1 MHLVRLQTTMN
12 NIPVLMFLLLLSV
25 LPGCSTMSAAGLVVN
40 LASAALGMKT
50 DDNKPTEIDLSIH
63 AAPNLNTSGNTGTA
77 AVTRIYYLKTLDTW
91 SNLNMEQ
98 MINQDNALGTSLI
111 ESREIILMPNR
122 QYTNVEKV
130 PKEANYIGI
139 STFFH
144 AAPPQRWKY
153 AFDVKEARKSGLVL
167 GAHACALTVQTG
179 QPILPPGLSQHDPKS
194 LAFIQCNRVN

>member
-1 MHLVRLQTTMN
+1 MHPILSQTTMGN
-12 NIPVLMFLLLLSV
+12 VSVLMLLLLLSA
-25 LPGCSTMSAAGLVVN
+25 LPGCTTMSMAGLAVN
-40 LASAALGMKT
+40 LATTALGMKT
-50 DDNKPTEIDLSIH
+50 DDKPTEIDLSIH
-63 AAPNLNTSGNTGTA
+63 AAPNLNTNENTGTA
-77 AVTRIYYLKTLDTW
+77 AVTRIYYLKTLDAW

-179 QPILPPGLSQHDPKS
+179 EPILPPGLSQHDPKS
-194 LAFIQCNRVN
+194 LAFIQCNQIN